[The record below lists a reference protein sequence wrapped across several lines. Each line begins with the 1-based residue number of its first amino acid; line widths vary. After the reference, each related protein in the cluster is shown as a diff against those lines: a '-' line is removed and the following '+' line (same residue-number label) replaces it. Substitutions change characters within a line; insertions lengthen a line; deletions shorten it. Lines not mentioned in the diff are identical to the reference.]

1 MKVIE
6 IEIER
11 NGWNP
16 WKNPDRIGTWMGSC
30 PSTWVAWISRVW
42 ASMAIHLPT
51 VVPTTSKDPS
61 GEKQADWRDSA
72 TSLLHIRERLME
84 SHNWI
89 LLSYPADRNWFWLG
103 WAHRAHSSS
112 VWPSTRTL
120 NGISK
125 LPATMQLR
133 VVPTRIWLPFPCD
146 SARTFPYTWAT
157 CGNGETRISVSLA
170 SGFNVWQSPG
180 YLGHVA
186 RSPVERIPQD
196 QLAVLATARDDPS
209 VLEDQ
214 EREDGSLV
222 GVAQDFQHRRRS
234 WNVNQATE
242 RQGERIGPWGG
253 GFIRDG
259 YLATRWKWIRS
270 SLRSGRRRCRQRPNT
285 WRIWVYPAAPGRPFS
300 GIWSRSRRTRNRRAL
315 SRTSRRSSDPS
326 GGTRRPP
333 PAPTNTGQNQIPFQ
347 IKLQGFLSLR
357 IPPAWGSLDGG
368 GPLDAT
374 LRGFS
379 EKDQWLRDWFFSL
392 ADIHLGFGYFRSF
405 VAFLPIPQRQVV
417 MHRIVDGHQ
426 ESPTILQH
434 SNMIDALESDPCQ
447 FDPAE
452 ETSAGIPEF
461 RIRPAG
467 SSQDQLKHIFVFF
480 QKSISRIFF
489 VNSGS
494 SSTSWLKC
502 RDSFVFFSLSFSFLP
517 VFKFPFESIKWIRCI
532 KLIPDV
538 QPSVAAR
545 KQQQHQQQHQ
555 QQQQKQPEL
564 IQSCTLVT
572 NQQWAQT
579 LSHSSGILTNS
590 FISNLLRGGEGEGWK
605 GGKEELTFQEFQFV
619 VVVSKKKCI

>member
-1 MKVIE
+1 MGAQGPQLVRVALHQDAERHLKVASDDAVAGGSHQDLTAFPLRQRPDVPVHLGHLRQWGNKDQRLFGVGIQRVAE
-6 IEIER
+6 SGIPRPRSPFSGRKDPTGPVGRPCHRQRRSFRPWGPGARRRVPRGRCAGFSTPTSILKRQPGNRKTGWEER
-11 NGWNP
+11 PMGRDSSVMDTSRPDGNGSVRVSGQ
-16 WKNPDRIGTWMGSC
+16 D
-30 PSTWVAWISRVW
+30 VAVVGKGQTRDVFGFIPLLQGAHFPGYGPVLEGPETDVPFPARHEGV
-42 ASMAIHLPT
+42 AIHRVELDGHHQLRRT
-51 VVPTTSKDPS
+51 LDKIKSLFKSSCKDFFPS
-61 GEKQADWRDSA
+61 G
-72 TSLLHIRERLME
+72 SLLHED
-84 SHNWI
+84 
-89 LLSYPADRNWFWLG
+89 LL
-103 WAHRAHSSS
+103 
-112 VWPSTRTL
+112 
-120 NGISK
+120 
-125 LPATMQLR
+125 
-133 VVPTRIWLPFPCD
+133 
-146 SARTFPYTWAT
+146 
-157 CGNGETRISVSLA
+157 
-170 SGFNVWQSPG
+170 
-180 YLGHVA
+180 
-186 RSPVERIPQD
+186 
-196 QLAVLATARDDPS
+196 
-209 VLEDQ
+209 
-214 EREDGSLV
+214 
-222 GVAQDFQHRRRS
+222 
-234 WNVNQATE
+234 
-242 RQGERIGPWGG
+242 
-253 GFIRDG
+253 
-259 YLATRWKWIRS
+259 
-270 SLRSGRRRCRQRPNT
+270 
-285 WRIWVYPAAPGRPFS
+285 
-300 GIWSRSRRTRNRRAL
+300 
-315 SRTSRRSSDPS
+315 
-326 GGTRRPP
+326 
-333 PAPTNTGQNQIPFQ
+333 TG
-347 IKLQGFLSLR
+347 
-357 IPPAWGSLDGG
+357 GG